1 MNIKC
6 TFRNQTAYR
15 LMSALLAFALVF
27 GLSVAAPKISGEAA
41 DPIDFNR
48 TCSLKALAGS
58 PEQAEELAG
67 KLRIDLYQVASAQ
80 PVSVYDTYS
89 YEFLPG
95 FEEAEGMYNAKEP
108 DWQSV
113 AQKAAELVF
122 AEDSGIQPVVSG
134 MAEDLFSDLNCGL
147 YLIIARGDGLEAAE
161 YRTTVKQKDEEG
173 NVREKLATLAYSDTR
188 TYTYEPELISL
199 PSRQATAED
208 GTIHNTTAGDGAWI
222 YDMSVTLKPS
232 EEPRYGSLEI
242 VKTLQSYETGSE
254 ATFIFQIDAVLNGE
268 NVYSNVIPITFTSAG
283 ENRVVIDRIP
293 VGAQVT
299 VKEVYSGLHYE
310 VETPDTVTPGQPI
323 QLDRVLQVDF
333 TNAYADKPGE
343 GGAITNRFEYTLE
356 NGWKWEKQPAQDSAD
371 GA

>member
-1 MNIKC
+1 MNIKF
-6 TFRNQTAYR
+6 TFRNQAAYR
-15 LMSALLAFALVF
+15 LMSVLLAFALVF

-48 TCSLKALAGS
+48 RCSLKALAGS
-58 PEQAEELAG
+58 PEQTEELAG

-80 PVSVYDTYS
+80 PVSVYDAYS

-95 FEEAEGMYNAKEP
+95 FEEAEGMYDEKEP
-108 DWQSV
+108 DWQSM

-122 AEDSGIQPVVSG
+122 AENSGIQPAASG
-134 MAEDLFSDLNCGL
+134 MAEESLSDLNCGL
-147 YLIIARGDGLEAAE
+147 YLIVARGDGLEAAE

-173 NVREKLATLAYSDTR
+173 NVKEKLATLAYSDTH
-188 TYTYEPELISL
+188 TYTYEPELVSL

-232 EEPRYGSLEI
+232 EEPRYGLLEI

-254 ATFIFQIDAVLNGE
+254 ATFIFQIDAVLNGK

-299 VKEVYSGLHYE
+299 VKEIYSGLHYE
-310 VETPDTVTPGQPI
+310 VESPDTVAPGQPI
-323 QLDRVLQVDF
+323 QLDRVLQIDF
-333 TNAYADKPGE
+333 TNAYVEKPGE
-343 GGAITNRFEYTLE
+343 GGAITNRFEYTME
-356 NGWKWEKQPAQDSAD
+356 DGWKWEKQTAQDPAD